1 MLALNERASPPTEV
15 PMKRFTTWSA
25 IVATLALLIAPP
37 AMADNYPVKDS
48 SGTTQTFCS
57 KLVGGL
63 QHPCH
68 LLEGLFSG
76 TPTPISVD
84 AGGNINVNAVSS
96 VLPTGASTAANQ
108 TSVITQETAINTVVG
123 TQTDSTWAGS
133 GSGTAIAIDKYTA
146 TKIEAVRALLAA
158 SLALPTGA
166 ATSANQATQIT
177 SLASIVTNTTG
188 LATSANQTTIDTDLK
203 ATQPRSVSAITS
215 GGATP
220 YHFISTA
227 STNSTLVSTGAH
239 TLYAFSATGLNT
251 TVGYVRVY
259 DTASAPTCSSATGA
273 SYTFGV
279 IGSATVLG
287 GQNFPIPAQGIL
299 ITNGLAFCVTGGSAD
314 TDNTPAPAG
323 VIINAAY
330 K

>member
-1 MLALNERASPPTEV
+1 
-15 PMKRFTTWSA
+15 MKRFTTWSA

-84 AGGNINVNAVSS
+84 AGGNINQNVVSS
-96 VLPTGASTAANQ
+96 VLPTGAGTAANQALSITQETAINTELGTVADSVWSGSGSGSQNSVEKYTATKVEAVRALLAAALPLPTGASTAANQ
-108 TSVITQETAINTVVG
+108 V
-123 TQTDSTWAGS
+123 
-133 GSGTAIAIDKYTA
+133 
-146 TKIEAVRALLAA
+146 
-158 SLALPTGA
+158 
-166 ATSANQATQIT
+166 
-177 SLASIVTNTTG
+177 
-188 LATSANQTTIDTDLK
+188 TIDNDIK
-203 ATQPRSVSAITS
+203 ATQARSIASVTT

-220 YHFISTA
+220 YHYISTA
-227 STNSTLVSTGAH
+227 TTNATLVSTGAH

-251 TVGYVRVY
+251 TAGYVRVA
-259 DTASAPTCSSATGA
+259 DSASTPNCATATFIYS
-273 SYTFGV
+273 FGV

-287 GQNFPIPAQGIL
+287 GQNFPIPAQGIA
-299 ITNGLAFCVTGGSAD
+299 ITNGLAFCITLNPAD
-314 TDNTPAPAG
+314 TDNTAGPAG
-323 VIINAAY
+323 IIVNAAY